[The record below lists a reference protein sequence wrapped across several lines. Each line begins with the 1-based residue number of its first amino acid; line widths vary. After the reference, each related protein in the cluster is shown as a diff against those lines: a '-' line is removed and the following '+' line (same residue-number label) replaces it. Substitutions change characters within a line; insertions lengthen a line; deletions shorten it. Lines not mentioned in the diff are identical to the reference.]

1 MSGDTNQIMAQE
13 IINWEYKTITTE
25 ELKTC
30 ADNFD
35 DYLEYCNGGTE
46 ILTYRRHTIL
56 YDYEQIFVESEDDNS
71 GYWVCY
77 YDGEDEEAFKIGQ
90 HKVDSLIFNKTSP
103 GQLELNYGHHYASSS

>member
-1 MSGDTNQIMAQE
+1 MAQE
-13 IINWEYKTITTE
+13 ILNWEYKTITQL
-25 ELKTC
+25 ELKMC

-56 YDYEQIFVESEDDNS
+56 YDYEQIFVESEEDMS
-71 GYWVCY
+71 GYWVCD

-90 HKVDSLIFNKTSP
+90 SKVDEIVFNKTSP
-103 GQLELNYGHHYASSS
+103 GQLELNYEYRHASLP